1 VKIILALVAIA
12 VVLWVTVLVL
22 RARYLIRTGQ

>member
-1 VKIILALVAIA
+1 MKIILALGANA

>member
-1 VKIILALVAIA
+1 MKIILALVAIA

>member
-1 VKIILALVAIA
+1 MKDILLLALVGA
-12 VVLWVTVLVL
+12 VLWVTVLVL